1 MMSGSLLGALLLDLL
16 WSAVAAV
23 GFAMLFNV
31 PRRWLAYCALM
42 GAFGHGTRWLLM
54 QGGTSIEIGTLLG
67 ALVVGFLGYG
77 SGRRLRVP
85 TAIFHIPG
93 IIPLVP
99 GRVAYEAMI
108 GLLQVTT
115 ATSLTAQQTLLADFS
130 VNVIRVGIMVAAIA
144 IGIAIP
150 RLLFDREPPVV

>member
-1 MMSGSLLGALLLDLL
+1 VTAGELVILLFADLF
-16 WSAVAAV
+16 WSAVAAA

-31 PRRWLAYCALM
+31 PRRWLLLCAGL
-42 GAFGHGTRWLLM
+42 GALGHGMRWLLL
-54 QGGTSIEIGTLLG
+54 QAGASVEVGTLVG
-67 ALVVGFLGYG
+67 ALHVGFFGYAL
-77 SGRRLRVP
+77 GRRLRVP

-108 GLLQVTT
+108 GLFRVTT
-115 ATSLTAQQTLLADFS
+115 ATSLTTQQTLLADFS
-130 VNVIRVGIMVAAIA
+130 VSAIRVGILVAAIA

-150 RLLFDREPPVV
+150 RLLFDREQPVV

>member
-1 MMSGSLLGALLLDLL
+1 MISDALVLALLLDLF
-16 WSAVAAV
+16 WSAVAAT

-31 PRRWLAYCALM
+31 PRRWLLFCAVL
-42 GAFGHGTRWLLM
+42 GALGHGTRWALM
-54 QGGTSIEIGTLLG
+54 QVGTSIEVGTLMG
-67 ALVVGFLGYG
+67 ALLVGFLGYG
-77 SGRRLRVP
+77 LGRRLRVP

-115 ATSLTAQQTLLADFS
+115 ATSLTVQQTLLADFS
-130 VNVIRVGIMVAAIA
+130 VNAIRVGIMVAAIA
-144 IGIAIP
+144 VGIAIP

>member
-1 MMSGSLLGALLLDLL
+1 MIGESLMGALLLDLL
-16 WSAVAAV
+16 WSAVAAT

-31 PRRWLAYCALM
+31 PRRWLGFCAAL
-42 GAFGHGTRWLLM
+42 GAVGHAARWLLM
-54 QGGTSIEIGTLLG
+54 QGGTSIEIGTLIG
-67 ALVVGFLGYG
+67 ALLVGFLGYG
-77 SGRRLRVP
+77 LGRRLRVP

-115 ATSLTAQQTLLADFS
+115 ATSLTAQQTLLANFS
-130 VNVIRVGIMVAAIA
+130 VNAIRVGIMVAGIA
-144 IGIAIP
+144 VGIAIP
-150 RLLFDREPPVV
+150 RLLFDREPPVI

>member
-1 MMSGSLLGALLLDLL
+1 MSTNELLGALLLDLI
-16 WSAVAAV
+16 WSAVAAL

-31 PRRWLAYCALM
+31 PRRWLAFCAAL
-42 GAFGHGTRWLLM
+42 GALGHGTRWLLM
-54 QGGTSIEIGTLLG
+54 NGGASIEIGTLMG
-67 ALVVGFLGYG
+67 ALLVGFAGYAL
-77 SGRRLRVP
+77 GRRLRVP

-115 ATSLTAQQTLLADFS
+115 ATSLTVQQTLLAEFS
-130 VNVIRVGIMVAAIA
+130 VNAIRVGIMVAAIA

-150 RLLFDREPPVV
+150 RLLFDREAPVV

>member
-1 MMSGSLLGALLLDLL
+1 MPMGALLLDLL
-16 WSAVAAV
+16 WSAVAAT

-31 PRRWLAYCALM
+31 PRRWLVLCATL
-42 GAFGHGTRWLLM
+42 GAVGHGARWLLM
-54 QGGTSIEIGTLLG
+54 QGGASIEIGTLIG
-67 ALVVGFLGYG
+67 ALLVGFLGYG
-77 SGRRLRVP
+77 LGRWLRVP
-85 TAIFHIPG
+85 TAIFHIPA

-115 ATSLTAQQTLLADFS
+115 ATSLTAQQTLLATFS
-130 VNVIRVGIMVAAIA
+130 VNAIRVGIMVAGIA

-150 RLLFDREPPVV
+150 RLLFDREAPIV